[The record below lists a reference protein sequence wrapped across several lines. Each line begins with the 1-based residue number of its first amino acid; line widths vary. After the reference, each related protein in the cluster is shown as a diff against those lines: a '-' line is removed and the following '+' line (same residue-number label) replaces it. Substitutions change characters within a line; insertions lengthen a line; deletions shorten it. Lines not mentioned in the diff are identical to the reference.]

1 MVAGEL
7 YESKGVEE
15 KTEMNRKRYRLAI
28 LLCLVIAPFAL
39 PSHSFAKT
47 DVVYASYKYVMGDND
62 TKNDAKRICFI
73 EAKRRC
79 LEKVG
84 TYIESETEVKNFN
97 LTKDEI
103 RTYAAALTKVEV
115 ANEEIKFEG
124 ESIAIYMTV
133 KAEVD
138 TNTIGKR
145 IEQIRADR
153 SLQTKIT
160 NQQQQIDAL
169 EKKIRGLQSELAATD
184 YKKAIEIRKERKAAF
199 DTLDEVS
206 SIKYDMSRKAQLAVE
221 NVEILMTPE
230 EVIRV
235 AGPPRAIRYPHLNY
249 GHVWVV
255 FENGVVNC
263 IVDAGC
269 FKYILDYE
277 GYMES
282 VLNPCGPGRGIIKP
296 KPQKKRSNPCLF

>member
-1 MVAGEL
+1 
-7 YESKGVEE
+7 
-15 KTEMNRKRYRLAI
+15 MNRKRCRLAI

-138 TNTIGKR
+138 TNTIGKK

-206 SIKYDMSRKAQLAVE
+206 RIKYDMSKKTQLATE
-221 NVEILMTPE
+221 NVEIGMTPQ

-235 AGPPRAIRYPHLNY
+235 AGPPRATSAGHLNY

-263 IVDAGC
+263 IVDARC
-269 FKYILDYE
+269 FKSYFDFNDYR
-277 GYMES
+277 ES
-282 VLNPCGPGRGIIKP
+282 VLNPCGVGRGIIKP
-296 KPQKKRSNPCLF
+296 KPQKQKSGSCLL